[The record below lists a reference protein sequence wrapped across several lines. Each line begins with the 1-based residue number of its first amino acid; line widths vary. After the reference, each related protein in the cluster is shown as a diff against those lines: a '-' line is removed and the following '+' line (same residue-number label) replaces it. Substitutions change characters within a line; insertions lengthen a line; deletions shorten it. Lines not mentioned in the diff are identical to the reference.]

1 MLFIM
6 PVAVEPAG
14 LRASLARREH
24 ADSFGE
30 YSLMKWRMNIH
41 VVNTHGTGRGPKR
54 SLSQFALVITALSA
68 GYAVVVASLLYL
80 HASLCFQLTVRPG
93 HRLSGQQQCWFAVPR

>member
-80 HASLCFQLTVRPG
+80 HASLC
-93 HRLSGQQQCWFAVPR
+93 SGQQQCWFAVPR

>member
-1 MLFIM
+1 MLFIR

-68 GYAVVVASLLYL
+68 G
-80 HASLCFQLTVRPG
+80 
-93 HRLSGQQQCWFAVPR
+93 

>member
-30 YSLMKWRMNIH
+30 YSLMKWRMNIMSS
-41 VVNTHGTGRGPKR
+41 THMVPVGGQRGRFH
-54 SLSQFALVITALSA
+54 SS
-68 GYAVVVASLLYL
+68 
-80 HASLCFQLTVRPG
+80 
-93 HRLSGQQQCWFAVPR
+93 RL